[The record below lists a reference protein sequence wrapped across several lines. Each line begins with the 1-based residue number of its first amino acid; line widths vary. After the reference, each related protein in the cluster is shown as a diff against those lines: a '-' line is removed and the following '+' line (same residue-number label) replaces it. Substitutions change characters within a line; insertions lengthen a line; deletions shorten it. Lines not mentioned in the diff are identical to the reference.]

1 MRQRLVKRIGKY
13 KSFRRL
19 DLPKFERVKSRRRLS
34 TAELFV
40 GSFLMLVVL
49 GSCGLKFLPGLC
61 QSESL
66 SWHDAVFTATS
77 AVCVTGLIVVDT
89 ATYFTFAGQAFILLL
104 IQLGGLGILVL
115 SSVIFST
122 LGRRPSLRTERVA
135 ANSQSIIP
143 HVPARQMILDIVKFT
158 FIIEA
163 LGALLL
169 YIVWVPQKGW
179 GEAVWPAIF
188 HSISA
193 FCNAGFSTNTLSLI
207 ECQHSPA
214 TIMIISFL
222 IIAGGLGFIPM
233 EELYLRFRSNPKQRR
248 RLSVHSKLVIV
259 TSVYLLLG
267 GWVLFLFFEWN
278 GVFDK
283 MLIVD
288 KFSNAFFL
296 SVTPR
301 TAGFNSIDYAQ
312 ASDSTN
318 FLTIILMMIG
328 GSPGSTAGGIK
339 TTTFV
344 LLGLLAWSRFR
355 SQPTVTFANRS
366 IPAETIQRATGL
378 FVIATGIVV
387 IGVLLLSSIGDFM
400 NKDHTFLERLF
411 EVVSALNTV
420 GLSMGITAELTA
432 PGKWLMVV
440 LMFIGRTGPLSIAAA
455 LIIGASA
462 TSRYRLAFEDVI
474 VG

>member
-1 MRQRLVKRIGKY
+1 MRQRITKRIGKY
-13 KSFRRL
+13 KSFRRQ
-19 DLPKFERVKSRRRLS
+19 DLPNFDNAKKHRRLS
-34 TAELFV
+34 AAELFV
-40 GSFLMLVVL
+40 GSFLILIVV
-49 GSCGLKFLPGLC
+49 GSFGLKFLPGLYV
-61 QSESL
+61 SEPL

-89 ATYFTFAGQAFILLL
+89 ATYFTLAGQAFVLLL

-115 SSVIFST
+115 SSVFFAA
-122 LGRRPSLRTERVA
+122 LGRRNSLRTELVA

-158 FIIEA
+158 FVIEA
-163 LGALLL
+163 LGAMLL
-169 YIVWVPQKGW
+169 YIVWAPQKGW

-193 FCNAGFSTNTLSLI
+193 FCNAGFSTNTLSLV
-207 ECQHSPA
+207 EHQNSPA
-214 TIMIISFL
+214 TIMIVSLL

-233 EELYLRFRSNPKQRR
+233 EELYERFTSKLKRRR

-259 TSVYLLLG
+259 TTIYLLVG
-267 GWVLFLFFEWN
+267 GWILFLFFEWN
-278 GVFDK
+278 GVFDQ
-283 MLIVD
+283 MSVID

-312 ASDSTN
+312 ASDSAN

-355 SQPTVTFANRS
+355 SQPTATFANRS
-366 IPAETIQRATGL
+366 IPEETIQRATGL

-400 NKDHTFLERLF
+400 NKDHTFLQRLF
-411 EVVSALNTV
+411 EVVSAFNTV

-455 LIIGASA
+455 LIIRASVK
-462 TSRYRLAFEDVI
+462 SRYRLAYEDVI